1 MDSKTVRQKHREYLL
16 KCTGNYYEQPL
27 VLAEGKG
34 RHVTD
39 LEGRRYLDFF
49 GGILTVSVGHA
60 HDRINAAIKAQLD
73 RITHTSTLYPTVPI
87 VLLAEKLASLCPGE
101 LSKSFFTAS
110 GTEAD
115 ETAVMLAQVHT
126 GRHEL
131 IALRHGYSGRSL
143 LAQSLTA
150 HSAFRAIPTQ
160 VAAIKHALSPYCY
173 RCPLGRTYPSCEVAC
188 AKDIEELIRT
198 TTQGT
203 VAGLLAEPIQ
213 GVGGFI
219 TPPKDYFPVAVG
231 IVRKYGGLFIS
242 DEVQTGFGRTGGKMW
257 GCEQFGVTP
266 DIMTMAKG
274 IANGMPLG
282 ATITTPAIDAS
293 MKSASISTFGGNPVS
308 CTAALATLQVIEEDR
323 LVENAART
331 GARLREGLQDLQRK
345 HPKVI
350 GDVRGMGLMQ
360 ALELVIDETQGDRT
374 PNARATLALFEETCK
389 RGLLIGKGGLYG
401 NTIRISPPLTV
412 TEGEV
417 ADAIRILDESFTA
430 IGGQAKT

>member
-16 KCTGNYYEQPL
+16 KCTANYYEQPL

-34 RHVTD
+34 RYVTD

-60 HDRINAAIKAQLD
+60 HERINTAIKAQLD

-87 VLLAEKLASLCPGE
+87 VALAEKLASLCPGE
-101 LSKSFFTAS
+101 LSKCFFTAS

-126 GRHEL
+126 GRQEL

-150 HSAFRAIPTQ
+150 HSAFRALPTQ
-160 VAAIKHALSPYCY
+160 VAAVKHALSPYCY
-173 RCPLGRTYPSCEVAC
+173 RCPLGRAYPSCEVAC

-203 VAGLLAEPIQ
+203 VAGFLAEPIQ

-219 TPPKDYFPVAVG
+219 TPPKEYFPIAVE

-274 IANGMPLG
+274 IANGLPLG
-282 ATITTPAIDAS
+282 ATVTTPTIDAS
-293 MKSASISTFGGNPVS
+293 MKYASISTFGGNPVS
-308 CTAALATLQVIEEDR
+308 CTAALATLQVIEEER
-323 LVENAART
+323 LVDHAART
-331 GARLREGLQDLQRK
+331 GGHLREGLQELQRK

-350 GDVRGMGLMQ
+350 RDVRGMGLMQ
-360 ALELVIDETQGDRT
+360 ALELVTDETQRDRT

-401 NTIRISPPLTV
+401 NTVRISPPLTV
-412 TEGEV
+412 ADAEV
-417 ADAIRILDESFTA
+417 ADALRILDEAFVA
-430 IGGQAKT
+430 IGQ